1 MRRSKGFVEAKAQ
14 PNAISPP
21 FRAKASMVIRFLS
34 AYLPTVFGRF
44 FI

>member
-21 FRAKASMVIRFLS
+21 FRAKASMVIRFFKRLF
-34 AYLPTVFGRF
+34 AYRF
-44 FI
+44 R